1 MAEKGMIQT
10 VLGHIK
16 PEALG
21 RTLCHE
27 HLHIDSGSLGIET
40 DPCSHHHSKI
50 NDPIVMKNLG
60 WIRQYPCRHIP
71 EFPGDH
77 CSSATAAAAAATAT
91 SDTSFP
97 VSEKYQ
103 SIPIVSPGKPSATS
117 PNTPSSVTQ
126 PSSVVVPIQASPVTP
141 SPAATGNNAK
151 SCSSEPISGAII
163 ENMQH
168 IGQGVY
174 SGTFSGTLD
183 PSLQDLDGKP
193 KRNISTIIHILNEL
207 LGATPQ
213 YQVESPTTPHNDR
226 NLLEHNME
234 NKGGSAGFPG
244 NQSEEDNALRGKVKD
259 LQMKM
264 EDGHGGKR
272 RNLVTALATAA
283 VRWPPPLLQILSGK
297 YFNQIY
303 LWIS

>member
-1 MAEKGMIQT
+1 MRMNLPLESNRNGVNGKRNGYMKLSICPATGGQIEVNVPEKENGAGLKWNLLRKFRISTEKM
-10 VLGHIK
+10 
-16 PEALG
+16 
-21 RTLCHE
+21 TLLFKDRPLKE
-27 HLHIDSGSLGIET
+27 GSLLENQVTEFSRIFLFPNMESGMRFHGT
-40 DPCSHHHSKI
+40 D
-50 NDPIVMKNLG
+50 VG
-60 WIRQYPCRHIP
+60 
-71 EFPGDH
+71 
-77 CSSATAAAAAATAT
+77 
-91 SDTSFP
+91 
-97 VSEKYQ
+97 V
-103 SIPIVSPGKPSATS
+103 
-117 PNTPSSVTQ
+117 
-126 PSSVVVPIQASPVTP
+126 IQALE
-141 SPAATGNNAK
+141 NL
-151 SCSSEPISGAII
+151 SEC
-163 ENMQH
+163 
-168 IGQGVY
+168 QGVY

-234 NKGGSAGFPG
+234 NKGGNAGFPG

-283 VRWPPPLLQILSGK
+283 VR
-297 YFNQIY
+297 
-303 LWIS
+303 